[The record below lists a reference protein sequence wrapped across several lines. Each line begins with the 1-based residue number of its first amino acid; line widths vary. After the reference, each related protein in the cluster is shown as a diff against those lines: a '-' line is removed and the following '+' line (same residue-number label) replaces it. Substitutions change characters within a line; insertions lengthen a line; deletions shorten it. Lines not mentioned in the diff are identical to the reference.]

1 MCIHKKTS
9 ECNNSILTE
18 YLYGGYNCI
27 FSFLP
32 LYTNNFKKHLILDES
47 DRKINN
53 INEQENSNKNLVY
66 DDTYEWV
73 EVSEELM
80 SLVDEALIKFAREL
94 EILKNSWKL
103 YYANW

>member
-32 LYTNNFKKHLILDES
+32 LYTNNFKKNLILDES

-94 EILKNSWKL
+94 EILKNS
-103 YYANW
+103 

>member
-32 LYTNNFKKHLILDES
+32 MYTNNFKKHLILDES

-66 DDTYEWV
+66 DDIYEWV

-94 EILKNSWKL
+94 EILKNS
-103 YYANW
+103 

>member
-32 LYTNNFKKHLILDES
+32 MYTNNFKKHLILDES

-66 DDTYEWV
+66 DDIYEWV

-80 SLVDEALIKFAREL
+80 SLVDEALIKFAREF
-94 EILKNSWKL
+94 EILKNS
-103 YYANW
+103 

>member
-18 YLYGGYNCI
+18 YFYDGYNCI

-66 DDTYEWV
+66 DDTDELE
-73 EVSEELM
+73 EVSEELVM

-94 EILKNSWKL
+94 EILKNS
-103 YYANW
+103 